1 MSLND
6 ERTVNYSI
14 HCNFYRAS
22 VSGQKAKLQNAF
34 RKPYSMNIPFN
45 LQEFSSRSY
54 PLMRIHIIG
63 QSCNIQLRS
72 NQCKVVLDGF
82 FWNSNLFFFV
92 DRSTFAIGSF
102 YKILLGSVS
111 FEMVIL
117 LFYIQIN
124 PGLVALS
131 SASEGWIGHSM
142 MMFNFWFP
150 VYSEIF
156 FQNELSSD

>member
-63 QSCNIQLRS
+63 QSCNNQLRS

-82 FWNSNLFFFV
+82 FLFGNYWISISLTHDAMFKSLIPFALILIPLFLSVFF
-92 DRSTFAIGSF
+92 
-102 YKILLGSVS
+102 
-111 FEMVIL
+111 
-117 LFYIQIN
+117 
-124 PGLVALS
+124 GLSIFIV
-131 SASEGWIGHSM
+131 G
-142 MMFNFWFP
+142 NFD
-150 VYSEIF
+150 EKKR
-156 FQNELSSD
+156 

>member
-1 MSLND
+1 MSLNN

-22 VSGQKAKLQNAF
+22 VSGQKSKLQMFLANHIQWI
-34 RKPYSMNIPFN
+34 YL